1 MSGGPPPEETAR
13 DRARTVGAGLLL
25 LATTLLPFLR
35 GLGAGHCFYFRDLS
49 LQFFPLRRFVVE
61 GLRAGELRFWN
72 PYVHEGVPL
81 ALPPIAYPFDLLQA
95 LVPHEAGF
103 SLLLALHVPLSALA
117 FFALGRSLGLSRVAA
132 AVGGVVYALGGFCL
146 STLNLYVYVQAVAW
160 APLVVRGLRSAVE
173 GGRREVAGAAVLVAV
188 MLSTTAVEIV
198 GQTLV
203 IAFVLAVGFPS
214 RRAFGRFAGAILL
227 GGSLAAAVVLPVS
240 GLVADSARAT
250 GFPTE
255 VVLGHS
261 VHPIAFLQ
269 VVIAGLFGDPY
280 DLAERWWGMNFF
292 PRGFPYFLSLYLGP
306 AALSLAAVGLIARA
320 PRSRRLA
327 LLAVLAA
334 FVCLGRWAGLEPLV
348 EAVPLV
354 RKLRFPS
361 KAFFTIHFA
370 VALLAALG
378 LSELARVREGRAWKA
393 CAALA
398 LGTGTLVAA
407 LPASALLWPPL
418 AGYLLGG
425 FFPPDY
431 PWPLRFERARFIA
444 ADAAVAGGLATVAG
458 VVALVTLAGRLRP
471 QGAALALAVLAAVD
485 LLRAGAGL
493 NPMVSPAFYRLS
505 EEAARLAEDMRREG
519 GRVFTFDPTYS
530 AAYFRGRAAG
540 RERHEAW
547 TFAILQETFTPDFN
561 VPVRIPTAYSLD
573 RTMLV
578 PVERVLD
585 PAEAGVRSFPALVGR
600 LREAGV
606 AHVVS
611 LDPLEHPDL
620 ELRAVL
626 TPERMAPLAAH
637 VYRLR
642 GGRPLAS
649 LASDDPARAAEAA
662 RLEVIAQAPGRFE
675 LLVRPV
681 RPSLLTLRE
690 AFAPGWRATLDGGAT
705 AIVRAEGRYLG
716 IEVGP
721 GEHRV
726 RLRYRP
732 PSWVAGLGLSALSGL
747 IVLWLGRP
755 GMRR

>member
-1 MSGGPPPEETAR
+1 MSE
-13 DRARTVGAGLLL
+13 RARTVGAGLLL
-25 LATTLLPFLR
+25 LAATLLPFLR
-35 GLGAGHCFYFRDLS
+35 GLLAGHCFYFRDLS

-81 ALPPIAYPFDLLQA
+81 ALPPIAYPLDLLQA

-103 SLLLALHVPLSALA
+103 SLLLALHVPLAALA
-117 FFALGRSLGLSRVAA
+117 FFALGRSLGISRVAA
-132 AVGGVVYALGGFCL
+132 AVGGIVYALGGFCL

-160 APLVVRGLRSAVE
+160 APLVVRGLLNAAE
-173 GGRREVAGAAVLVAV
+173 GGRREVAGAAVLVAA

-203 IAFVLAVGFPS
+203 IALVLAAGS
-214 RRAFGRFAGAILL
+214 RGRPGRLAAAILL
-227 GGSLAAAVVLPVS
+227 GGALAGAVVLPVS
-240 GLVADSARAT
+240 ALVADSARAS

-255 VVLGHS
+255 VVLAHS

-348 EAVPLV
+348 EAVPLL

-378 LSELARVREGRAWKA
+378 LSALARVREGRAWKA

-425 FFPPDY
+425 FFPPEY
-431 PWPLRFERARFIA
+431 PWPLRFERARFVA
-444 ADAAVAGGLATVAG
+444 ADAAVAGGLAMVAG
-458 VVALVTLAGRLRP
+458 LVALATLAGRLRP
-471 QGAALALAVLAAVD
+471 ERAALALCILAAVD

-493 NPMVSPAFYRLS
+493 NPMVSPAFYRPS
-505 EEAARLAEDMRREG
+505 EESAGLVEEVRREG

-530 AAYFRGRAAG
+530 AAYFRGRAAR

-585 PAEAGVRSFPALVGR
+585 PAEAGVRSFPALVDR
-600 LREAGV
+600 LRASGV

-611 LDPLEHPDL
+611 LDPIEHPDL

-626 TPERMAPLAAH
+626 SPERMAPLAAH

-649 LASDDPARAAEAA
+649 LASDDPTPAAEAG

-675 LLVRPV
+675 LLVRAV

-690 AFAPGWRATLDGGAT
+690 AFAPGWRATLDEGAAT
-705 AIVRAEGRYLG
+705 VVRAEGRYLG
-716 IEVGP
+716 IEVAP

-732 PSWVAGLGLSALSGL
+732 PSWVAGLWLSGLSGL